1 MVYNL
6 SNYKGDFRKK
16 KQIGMKKYK
25 FYLGTLVVG
34 LFLGWLF
41 FGNLSNENKMH
52 KHIDITDKNEIW
64 SCAMHPQIMRVE
76 SGDCPICGMDLI
88 SLETPTDGLSAD
100 QFKLTANAMALA
112 NIETS
117 IVGFSK
123 NDFNAIKLSGKITEN
138 EEANTVQVSYFSGR
152 IETLNISFTGEE
164 VFKGQLLATIYSP
177 ELYAAQQELITALSL
192 KSTQPEIYKAVR
204 TKLKLWKL
212 SEIQIKQIE
221 TLGKVQQFFPIYAT
235 VSGTV
240 SEKLVAQGEV
250 VKKGQPLFKIIN
262 LNTVWANF
270 DVYENQINR
279 FKKGQEIAVTT
290 NAYPSKIYKGTV
302 DFIGPILNSN
312 TRTVTLRVVLS
323 NKKGM
328 FKPGMFVEGEI
339 KTINSKTTEVI
350 AIPSSAV
357 LWTGKRSVVYLKAT
371 INESVFEIR
380 EITLGN
386 KNGSTYEV
394 LSGLNTGDEIV
405 TNGTFTVDAAAQ
417 LQGKKSMMN
426 KKGGVSMTGHEGH
439 IAMNGSVN
447 KVPKNN
453 SVGLDVSKEFQHQ
466 LKEVLYEYIA
476 LKDAFVKEELNNII
490 SQSEKIGA
498 ILSKVDMKLLENKEA
513 QTFWMSLEKQLRV
526 AVSSILKTTAIKEQ
540 RNHFKQVSTSLIEAV
555 KVFGVN
561 EKVFVA
567 FCPMADSN
575 KGAYWLSKEEKVINP
590 YFGNA
595 MLTCGEIKQVID

>member
-16 KQIGMKKYK
+16 KQIGMKKYR

-41 FGNLSNENKMH
+41 FGNLSNENKIH

-76 SGDCPICGMDLI
+76 AGDCPICGMDLI

-100 QFKLTANAMALA
+100 QFKLTANAIALA

-117 IVGFSK
+117 IVGFGK
-123 NDFNAIKLSGKITEN
+123 NDLNAIKLSGKITEN
-138 EEANTVQVSYFSGR
+138 EEANIVQVSYFSGR

-466 LKEVLYEYIA
+466 LKEVLNEYIA
-476 LKDAFVKEELNNII
+476 LKDAFVKEESNNII

-498 ILSKVDMKLLENKEA
+498 ILSKVDMKLLENKET

-540 RNHFKQVSTSLIEAV
+540 RNHFKQVSASLIEAV
-555 KVFGVN
+555 KVFGIN

>member
-16 KQIGMKKYK
+16 KQIGMKKYR

-52 KHIDITDKNEIW
+52 KHIDLTDKNEIW
-64 SCAMHPQIMRVE
+64 SCAMHPQIMRAE
-76 SGDCPICGMDLI
+76 AGDCPICGMDLI

-117 IVGFSK
+117 IVGFGK
-123 NDFNAIKLSGKITEN
+123 NDLNAIKLSGKITEN
-138 EEANTVQVSYFSGR
+138 EEANIVQVSYFSGR

-279 FKKGQEIAVTT
+279 FKKGQEIAVTA
-290 NAYPSKIYKGTV
+290 NAYPNKIYKGKV

-312 TRTVTLRVVLS
+312 TRTVTLRVVLT

-357 LWTGKRSVVYLKAT
+357 LWTGKRSVVYLKT
-371 INESVFEIR
+371 NINESVFEIR

-386 KNGSTYEV
+386 KNRSTYEV

-439 IAMNGSVN
+439 IVMNGSVN

-453 SVGLDVSKEFQHQ
+453 SVGLDVSKEFQNQ
-466 LKEVLYEYIA
+466 LKEVLNEYIA
-476 LKDAFVKEELNNII
+476 LKDAFVKEESNNII

-498 ILSKVDMKLLENKEA
+498 ILSKVDIKLLENKEA
-513 QTFWMSLEKQLRV
+513 QVFWMSLEKQLRV

-540 RNHFKQVSTSLIEAV
+540 RNHFKQVSAYLIEAV
-555 KVFGVN
+555 QLFGIN

>member
-16 KQIGMKKYK
+16 KQIGMKKYR

-41 FGNLSNENKMH
+41 FGNLSNENKIH

-64 SCAMHPQIMRVE
+64 SCAMHPQIMRAE
-76 SGDCPICGMDLI
+76 AGDCPICGMDLI

-123 NDFNAIKLSGKITEN
+123 NDLNAIKLSGKITEN
-138 EEANTVQVSYFSGR
+138 EEANIVQVSYFSGR

-312 TRTVTLRVVLS
+312 TRTVTLRVVLT

-357 LWTGKRSVVYLKAT
+357 LWTGKRSVVYLKT
-371 INESVFEIR
+371 NINESVFEIR

-386 KNGSTYEV
+386 KNRSTYEV

-439 IAMNGSVN
+439 IVMNGSVN

-453 SVGLDVSKEFQHQ
+453 SVGLDVSKEFQNQ
-466 LKEVLYEYIA
+466 LKEVLNEYIA
-476 LKDAFVKEELNNII
+476 LKDAFVKEESNNII

-498 ILSKVDMKLLENKEA
+498 ILSKVDIKLLENKEA
-513 QTFWMSLEKQLRV
+513 QVFWMSLEKQLRV

-540 RNHFKQVSTSLIEAV
+540 RNHFKQVSAYLIEALQ
-555 KVFGVN
+555 VFGVN

>member
-1 MVYNL
+1 
-6 SNYKGDFRKK
+6 
-16 KQIGMKKYK
+16 MKKYR
-25 FYLGTLVVG
+25 FYLGTLLVG
-34 LFLGWLF
+34 LFLGWLV
-41 FGNLSNENKMH
+41 FGNLSSTNTVHE
-52 KHIDITDKNEIW
+52 HIEIADKNERW
-64 SCAMHPQIMRVE
+64 TCSMHPQILSE
-76 SGDCPICGMDLI
+76 APGDCPICGMDLI
-88 SLETPTDGLSAD
+88 PAETRAEGLLAD

-112 NIETS
+112 NIQTS
-117 IVGFSK
+117 IVGSGK
-123 NDFNAIKLSGKITEN
+123 AEDNEIQLSGKIAEN
-138 EEANTVQVSYFSGR
+138 EATNVVQVSYFSGR
-152 IETLNISFTGEE
+152 IETLAIGFIGEE
-164 VFKGQLLATIYSP
+164 VFKGQLLATMYSP

-192 KSTQPEIYKAVR
+192 KDTQPALYKAVR

-212 SEIQIKQIE
+212 SESQINKIEMSGKIQE
-221 TLGKVQQFFPIYAT
+221 NFPVYAT

-240 SEKLVAQGEV
+240 SEKLVAEGAAI
-250 VKKGQPLFKIIN
+250 KKGQPLFKIAN
-262 LNTVWANF
+262 LETVWASF

-279 FKKGQEIAVTT
+279 FKKGQEITITT
-290 NAYPSKIYKGTV
+290 NAAPNNLYKSKV
-302 DFIGPILNSN
+302 AFIDPILNTS
-312 TRTVTLRVVLS
+312 TRTVTLRAVLP
-323 NKKGM
+323 NKEGM

-339 KTINSKTTEVI
+339 KTINSKATEVI

-380 EITLGN
+380 KITLGN

-394 LSGLNTGDEIV
+394 ISGLKNGDEIV

-426 KKGGVSMTGHEGH
+426 KKGGIAITGHEGH
-439 IAMNGSVN
+439 VAMNGSVN
-447 KVPKNN
+447 KDTKNN
-453 SVGLDVSKEFQHQ
+453 SVRLEVSKEFQKQ
-466 LKEVLYEYIA
+466 LNEVFIKYIA
-476 LKDAFVKEELNNII
+476 LKDAFVKEESNNII

-498 ILSKVDMKLLENKEA
+498 ILSKVDIKLLENKEA

-540 RNHFKQVSTSLIEAV
+540 RNHFKQVSASLIEAV
-555 KVFGVN
+555 KVFGIN

-595 MLTCGEIKQVID
+595 MLTCGEIKQVIE

>member
-1 MVYNL
+1 
-6 SNYKGDFRKK
+6 
-16 KQIGMKKYK
+16 MKKYR

-41 FGNLSNENKMH
+41 FGNLSNENTMH
-52 KHIDITDKNEIW
+52 KHIEITDKNEIW
-64 SCAMHPQIMRVE
+64 SCAMHPQIMRAE
-76 SGDCPICGMDLI
+76 AGDCPICGMDLI
-88 SLETPTDGLSAD
+88 PLDPPTDGLSAD

-117 IVGFSK
+117 IVGIGK
-123 NDFNAIKLSGKITEN
+123 NDLNAIKLSGKIAEN
-138 EEANTVQVSYFSGR
+138 ETTNAVQVSYFSGR
-152 IETLNISFTGEE
+152 IETLNISFIGEE

-212 SEIQIKQIE
+212 SEIQINQIE

-235 VSGTV
+235 VSCTV
-240 SEKLVAQGEV
+240 SEKLAAQGEA

-279 FKKGQEIAVTT
+279 FKKGQEITVTA
-290 NAYPSKIYKGTV
+290 NAFPNKIYKGKV

-312 TRTVTLRVVLS
+312 SRTVTLRVVLT

-339 KTINSKTTEVI
+339 KTINSKATEVI

-380 EITLGN
+380 KITLGN

-394 LSGLNTGDEIV
+394 LSGLKNGDEIV

-426 KKGGVSMTGHEGH
+426 KKGGIAITGHEGH
-439 IAMNGSVN
+439 VAMNGSVN
-447 KVPKNN
+447 KDTKNN
-453 SVGLDVSKEFQHQ
+453 SVRLEVSKEFQKQ
-466 LKEVLYEYIA
+466 LNEVFIKYIA
-476 LKDAFVKEELNNII
+476 LKDAFVKEESNNII

-498 ILSKVDMKLLENKEA
+498 ILSKVDIKLLENKEV

-540 RNHFKQVSTSLIEAV
+540 RNHFKQVSASLIEALQ
-555 KVFGVN
+555 VFGVN

-575 KGAYWLSKEEKVINP
+575 KGAYWLSIEKKVINP
-590 YFGNA
+590 YFGNK
-595 MLTCGEIKQVID
+595 MLTCGEVKQVIE

>member
-1 MVYNL
+1 M
-6 SNYKGDFRKK
+6 
-16 KQIGMKKYK
+16 
-25 FYLGTLVVG
+25 
-34 LFLGWLF
+34 
-41 FGNLSNENKMH
+41 
-52 KHIDITDKNEIW
+52 
-64 SCAMHPQIMRVE
+64 
-76 SGDCPICGMDLI
+76 
-88 SLETPTDGLSAD
+88 
-100 QFKLTANAMALA
+100 
-112 NIETS
+112 
-117 IVGFSK
+117 
-123 NDFNAIKLSGKITEN
+123 
-138 EEANTVQVSYFSGR
+138 
-152 IETLNISFTGEE
+152 NISFTGEK
-164 VFKGQLLATIYSP
+164 VRKGQLLAAIYSP
-177 ELYAAQQELITALSL
+177 ELYAAQQELITAASL
-192 KSTQPEIYKAVR
+192 KKSQPKLYKAVR
-204 TKLKLWKL
+204 NKLKLWKL
-212 SEIQIKQIE
+212 SENQINQIE

-240 SEKLVAQGEV
+240 SEKLAAQGEA

-279 FKKGQEIAVTT
+279 FKKGQEITVTA
-290 NAYPSKIYKGTV
+290 NAFPNKIYKGKV

-312 TRTVTLRVVLS
+312 SRTVTLRVVLT

-339 KTINSKTTEVI
+339 KTINSKATEVI

-394 LSGLNTGDEIV
+394 LSGLKNGDEIV

-426 KKGGVSMTGHEGH
+426 KKGSIAMTGHEEH
-439 IAMNGSVN
+439 VAMNGSVN
-447 KVPKNN
+447 KDTKNN
-453 SVGLDVSKEFQHQ
+453 SVRLEVSKEFQKQ
-466 LKEVLYEYIA
+466 FNEVFIKYIA
-476 LKDAFVKEELNNII
+476 LKDAFVKEESNNII

-498 ILSKVDMKLLENKEA
+498 ILSKVDIKLLENKEA

-526 AVSSILKTTAIKEQ
+526 AVSSILKTTVIKEQ
-540 RNHFKQVSTSLIEAV
+540 RNHFKQVSASLIEALQ
-555 KVFGVN
+555 VFGVN

-575 KGAYWLSKEEKVINP
+575 KGAYWLSIEKKVINP
-590 YFGNA
+590 YFGNK
-595 MLTCGEIKQVID
+595 MLTCGEVKQVIE